1 MPFYYKCGNSF
12 IKTKTQL
19 KEVPESFEQIT
30 EEKYF
35 SYHQITEET
44 IDENALRIA
53 QLKQELAATDYQCLK
68 WSEGW
73 LTDEEY
79 APIKAQRQELRDE
92 INALENSTVIE
103 GGN

>member
-1 MPFYYKCGNSF
+1 MYYYKKGNSYL
-12 IKTKTQL
+12 KL
-19 KEVPESFEQIT
+19 KEELNPIPEDYVAIT
-30 EEKYF
+30 EEEFVQYV
-35 SYHQITEET
+35 QIAKSRVV
-44 IDENALRIA
+44 DGKQKRIA
-53 QLKQELAATDYQCLK
+53 QLKRELAKTDYQCFK

-79 APIKAQRQELRDE
+79 APIKAHRQELRDE